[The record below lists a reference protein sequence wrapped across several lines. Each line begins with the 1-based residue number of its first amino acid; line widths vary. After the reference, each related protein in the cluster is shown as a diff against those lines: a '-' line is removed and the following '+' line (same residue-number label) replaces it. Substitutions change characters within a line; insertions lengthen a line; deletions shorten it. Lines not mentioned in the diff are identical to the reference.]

1 MEDARYTELK
11 DQLNKLEERVR
22 SVEKE
27 QAGTIIY
34 IKEIKEDLK
43 EIKSELK
50 KISPSDIT
58 PKTGFWQSDSGK
70 FIIRTLCI
78 MGVLI
83 VMAAIGM
90 NYFKEYLGVIGK

>member
-1 MEDARYTELK
+1 MEDIEVK
-11 DQLNKLEERVR
+11 KLNERIDKIEERVR
-22 SVEKE
+22 KVETE
-27 QAGTIIY
+27 QAGTVVY

-43 EIKSELK
+43 EIKSDLK

-58 PKTGFWQSDSGK
+58 TKTGFWQSDSGK

-78 MGVLI
+78 IGVLI